1 MSLFLLMSKI
11 LVKKSVTF
19 EKIDIFAM
27 FFLKPFEILE
37 CPFVTEHFQK
47 SQAVDSS
54 RTILLKEN
62 STYVF

>member
-27 FFLKPFEILE
+27 LFLKPFEILE

-47 SQAVDSS
+47 S
-54 RTILLKEN
+54 
-62 STYVF
+62 